1 MTHWAGVPAVALEV
15 LTVTQNREHPGR
27 CVLFPP
33 RERERGSSH
42 LTLETHPML
51 NMSIIIQGWRLIPMQ
66 TLAALGKVV

>member
-33 RERERGSSH
+33 RERERGSNRS
-42 LTLETHPML
+42 TLETHPML
-51 NMSIIIQGWRLIPMQ
+51 NMNIIIQGWRLIPMQ

>member
-1 MTHWAGVPAVALEV
+1 MILWAGVPAVALEV

-27 CVLFPP
+27 CVLCPH

-42 LTLETHPML
+42 STLETHPML
-51 NMSIIIQGWRLIPMQ
+51 NMSIVIQGWRLIPMQ